1 MGFAKHFTGISSF
14 LTFMLYLQVK
24 KNLNEVKSK
33 QLDSLAQSKEFLTVS
48 NG

>member
-14 LTFMLYLQVK
+14 LTFMLFLQVK

-33 QLDSLAQSKEFLTVS
+33 QLDSLGQSKEFLTVS